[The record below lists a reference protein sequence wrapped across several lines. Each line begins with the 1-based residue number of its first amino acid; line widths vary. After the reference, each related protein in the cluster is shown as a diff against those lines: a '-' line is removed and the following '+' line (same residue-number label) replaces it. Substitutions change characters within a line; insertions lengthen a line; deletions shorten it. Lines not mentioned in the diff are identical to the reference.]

1 MKHIEIRGYR
11 ISLRNPILRFA
22 LRKPIRI
29 MKSPLRKAQETIR
42 RFSEHE
48 RQMMIIQ
55 LSDIRHK
62 VVRPQAERS
71 QETKQLEEQYYA
83 TDPSTTLAGS

>member
-48 RQMMIIQ
+48 RQMMITQ
-55 LSDIRHK
+55 FSDIRHK
-62 VVRPQAERS
+62 VEAERS